1 MQDTADISSTIRTYR
16 RDLHAIPELA
26 LAEYE
31 THDYLLKQLKTW
43 QNDTMT
49 IRTVAAL
56 PTAILVRI
64 QGTDPQRTIGY
75 RTDIDGLPVTE
86 ATGLPFASTHPGK
99 MHACGHD
106 VHMSIALALVQ
117 YFSQHQPKDNLIVFF
132 QPAEEAM
139 SGGKLAYDLGLFEG
153 DWRPDE
159 FYGIHDQPD
168 LPAGVLSTR
177 PGTLFAGTAEL
188 KVTIHGQG
196 GHAAYPHLVKDPI
209 VAAAELILQLQ
220 TVVSRSVD
228 PMQGGVVSVGVITG
242 GIANNVIPDTVHLEG
257 TVRSMTQAG
266 LETMI
271 RRIRQIIDGVALA
284 NDLDMTV
291 ELESGSYLPVEN
303 DPVLAQQLMTFM
315 QQADNI
321 DFQVAQPA
329 MTGEDFGYLLQHIPG
344 VMLWLGVNDTHPLHS
359 PELSIDEATLVPGF
373 EALKDFLVWRMTE
386 SAA

>member
-1 MQDTADISSTIRTYR
+1 MQDTAEISSAIRTYR

-26 LAEYE
+26 LAEYK
-31 THDYLLKQLKTW
+31 THDYLLKQLKSW
-43 QNDTMT
+43 ENDTMT
-49 IRTVAAL
+49 IRTVDAL

-64 QGTDPQRTIGY
+64 QGTAPQRTIGY
-75 RTDIDGLPVTE
+75 RTDIDALPVTE
-86 ATGLPFASTHPGK
+86 ATGLPFASTHPGN

-106 VHMSIALALVQ
+106 VHMSIALAIVQ

-139 SGGKLAYDLGLFEG
+139 SGGKIAYDLGLFEG
-153 DWRPDE
+153 EWRPDE

-228 PMQGGVVSVGVITG
+228 PMQGGVVSIGVING
-242 GIANNVIPDTVHLEG
+242 GIANNVIPDDVHFEG

-266 LETMI
+266 LDIMI

-284 NDLDMTV
+284 NDLEIAV

-303 DPVLAQQLMTFM
+303 DPVLAQQMMAFM

-359 PELSIDEATLVPGF
+359 PELSIDEAALVPGF
-373 EALKDFLVWRMTE
+373 EALKDFLIWRMTV
-386 SAA
+386 SA